1 MSYESIEMLY
11 SLVIPAFNA
20 ETTIEEC
27 LVSAQTQLDGVQGV
41 EIIVID
47 DGSTDATAKV
57 AQRTLARTPAISSR
71 VVTQRNQGVS
81 VARNTGLDAARGKY
95 LGFLDSDDYWLENH
109 WATLYQRMVM
119 PGDPD
124 IIELNAVM
132 VNQEDAFLSDV
143 DVALAGDTVND
154 IDLALLVKYA
164 SLHKHF
170 PWARVYRTRL
180 FDEIRFAV
188 DRHYEDNGAIP
199 WIYASAKRITSI
211 RKPMIAYRI
220 KNEGSIT
227 GTPKFGQSLDLS
239 YFTARAIAEAKATPA
254 LSQFWYLIA
263 ARTSTANFAL
273 IRRLPWRQKMAAL
286 RAARRPDTIPVGQ
299 ADQKERLK
307 FNFPMLYFL
316 FLSTRPPR
324 I

>member
-1 MSYESIEMLY
+1 
-11 SLVIPAFNA
+11 VIPAFNA

-27 LVSAQTQLDGVQGV
+27 LVSAQTQLEGVQGV

-47 DGSTDATAKV
+47 DGSTDATAEV

-71 VVTQRNQGVS
+71 VITQRNQGVS

-95 LGFLDSDDYWLENH
+95 LGFLDSDDYWLANH

-180 FDEIRFAV
+180 FDKVRFAV

-199 WIYASAKRITSI
+199 W
-211 RKPMIAYRI
+211 IAYRI

-307 FNFPMLYFL
+307 FNFPVLYFL